1 MKSLATFIL
10 LSLIHLSVVA
20 QEAISLSDAIQI
32 GLSNNYQIEI
42 AERNIEIAQQN
53 NSWELAGRYPTVS
66 FNLQGGNSYLDQ
78 FNPASFIRE
87 LTSVRSDWTGRID
100 VQWTIFDGFR
110 VKLTKARLEELERI
124 SKGNASLAVQA
135 TIEDIILAYYQAL
148 VQQEQLKVINDVLLL
163 SRDRIAYQEVRKE
176 FGQAT
181 SFDLLQ
187 TQDAYLNDSTA
198 LLIQQNNLNNT
209 LRNLNRA
216 MGVDDFT
223 RQYLLTTPLDEAPKR
238 YIFSDLQQRM
248 LASNVNLQNLYLNRE
263 LAKLN
268 TQLRES
274 EKYPVL
280 SIDVGASYNENFSKL
295 NAINP
300 QTGEQFG
307 AVNGNAFTGFANVNL
322 IYPIYTGGMR
332 KRNIAN
338 AKVEE
343 IVAQLGVE
351 DLKRNLSMQLANN
364 YATYENQL
372 QLLELTDRV
381 LENAARNLEIAEE
394 RFKGGLISS
403 FDYRTIQ
410 LGYINASQSRLN
422 AYFNL
427 KLTETEL
434 VRLTGGLVN

>member
-1 MKSLATFIL
+1 M
-10 LSLIHLSVVA
+10 
-20 QEAISLSDAIQI
+20 
-32 GLSNNYQIEI
+32 
-42 AERNIEIAQQN
+42 
-53 NSWELAGRYPTVS
+53 
-66 FNLQGGNSYLDQ
+66 
-78 FNPASFIRE
+78 
-87 LTSVRSDWTGRID
+87 
-100 VQWTIFDGFR
+100 
-110 VKLTKARLEELERI
+110 
-124 SKGNASLAVQA
+124 
-135 TIEDIILAYYQAL
+135 
-148 VQQEQLKVINDVLLL
+148 QQEQLKVISDVLLL

-187 TQDAYLNDSTA
+187 TQDAYLSDSTT

-223 RQYLLTTPLDEAPKR
+223 QQYLLTTPLDETPKR
-238 YIFSDLQQRM
+238 YLFNDLQQRM
-248 LASNVNLQNLYLNRE
+248 LASNVNLQNSYLNRE
-263 LAKLN
+263 LAKAN

-274 EKYPVL
+274 EKYPIL
-280 SIDVGASYNENFSKL
+280 SVDIGASFNENFSKL

-307 AVNGNAFTGFANVNL
+307 SVNGNAFTGFANVSL
-322 IYPIYTGGMR
+322 VYPIYTGGIR

-372 QLLELTDRV
+372 QLIELTDRL

-410 LGYINASQSRLN
+410 LNYINASQSRLN

-434 VRLTGGLVN
+434 IRLTGGLVN